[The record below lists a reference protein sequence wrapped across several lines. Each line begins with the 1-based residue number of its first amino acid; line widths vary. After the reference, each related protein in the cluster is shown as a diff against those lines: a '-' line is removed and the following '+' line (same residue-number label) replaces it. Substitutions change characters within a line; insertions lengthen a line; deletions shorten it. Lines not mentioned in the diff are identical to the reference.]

1 MDKYAYKENIVETR
15 KIGLGSSDA
24 HLLAQIDSLGTIPK
38 HAYKRFAII
47 KGLVEYVETPT
58 TQAMKLGD
66 YIENLVFEYLDVS
79 SKNYQSNP
87 LWISEKYSRKNCK
100 LFSHP
105 DIVLKDD
112 ESKELRVYEVKST
125 KDSFN
130 ETRKKYKAQ
139 LYIHW
144 LLANEYASKYVGYKV
159 KLFLVHY
166 STKDLNLEEDFSF
179 DAQRL
184 TVKGIRFN
192 NKLFDVSRAMDI
204 VDDFLEGFKE
214 YYEDDAIDYDYLPQ
228 KVKGEFDIITNML
241 VEIKEREKKIDDFKS
256 KLLSF
261 MQEKKVKSIKNEFW
275 SIIMVEASESVQFDY
290 KRYLDDYATKYPRK
304 YNKLIKNYEKRIKRK
319 CSIQIRLKDNNNN

>member
-66 YIENLVFEYLDVS
+66 YIENLIFEYLDVS

-166 STKDLNLEEDFSF
+166 STKDLNLEDDFSF

-228 KVKGEFDIITNML
+228 KIKGEFDVITNML
-241 VEIKEREKKIDDFKS
+241 IEIKERENKIESFKD
-256 KLLSF
+256 KLYAF
-261 MQEKKVKSIKNEFW
+261 MEEKNIKSIKNENW
-275 SIIMVEASESVQFDY
+275 SITRTLPTESVQFDS
-290 KRYLDDYATKYPRK
+290 KRYLEDYANKYPRK
-304 YNKLIKNYEKRIKRK
+304 YAKLLKTYEKRITRK
-319 CSIQIRLKDNNNN
+319 GSVQFRIKQ